1 MRAYCMKRRELKVT
15 KHALLSPS
23 SAHRWIK
30 CTPSAVLEEK
40 FENTTSMAAEEG
52 TAAHA
57 WCEYKLN

>member
-1 MRAYCMKRRELKVT
+1 MT

-40 FENTTSMAAEEG
+40 FENTTSVAAEEG

-57 WCEYKLN
+57 WC